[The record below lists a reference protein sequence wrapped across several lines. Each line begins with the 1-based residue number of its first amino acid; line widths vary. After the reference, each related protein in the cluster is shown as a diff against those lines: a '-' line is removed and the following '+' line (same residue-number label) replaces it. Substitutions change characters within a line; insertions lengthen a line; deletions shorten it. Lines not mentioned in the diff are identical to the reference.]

1 MLLYL
6 LIGLLVVELVL
17 IVTVRLQRK
26 SFPWLITEEDEC
38 PNLSLE
44 VVQNFLDKSHDPV
57 LGWVRRPGTEGVER
71 GQRGSVTY
79 HIDATGARLIESNH
93 VPLVAAFGDSF
104 VFCRQVEDNETWEAQ
119 WSAKAGIGVLN
130 FGVGNY
136 GVDQALI
143 RYEQTVLPNTVRYA
157 VLGFVP
163 ETICRIQSVWK
174 HYLEFGNTLAFKPRF
189 CIDDQGGLRLI
200 DNVIRKKEDFFSL
213 SAWLPYL
220 KQHDVFYQRKFRSVQ
235 FRFPY
240 LASFLR
246 HPFRHAS
253 IMTAV
258 GVRSVVR
265 VFRGRNSVLE
275 TVPFS
280 LLMRQNIKDAHSM
293 YLDAEA
299 RTLLTEILKRF
310 VATARLRG
318 HEPLILVMPQLLDLK
333 LAGKGATYCDYFE
346 RLGEE
351 LPVLDLTS
359 ALMDTEFECCYV
371 NDQYGGHFSAR
382 GNQMVADAL
391 SRHFS
396 I

>member
-1 MLLYL
+1 MMLYL
-6 LIGLLVVELVL
+6 LIGLLVVEVL
-17 IVTVRLQRK
+17 LIAVVHLQRK
-26 SFPWLITEEDEC
+26 AFPWLITEEDEC
-38 PNLSLE
+38 PSLSLD
-44 VVQNFLDKSHDPV
+44 VVENFLDKSHDPV

-79 HIDATGARLIESNH
+79 HIDVDGARLIESKH

-119 WSAKAGIGVLN
+119 WSSKAGIGVLN
-130 FGVGNY
+130 YGVGNY

-143 RYEQTVLPNTVRYA
+143 RYEQTLLPNTVRYA

-189 CIDDQGGLRLI
+189 YIDSQGDLQLI
-200 DNVIRKKEDFFSL
+200 ENVIRKKEDFLSL

-246 HPFRHAS
+246 HPFRHTS

-258 GVRSVVR
+258 AVRAVVR
-265 VFRGRNSVLE
+265 VFWGGGSLLE
-275 TVPFS
+275 TAPFS
-280 LLMRQNIKDAHSM
+280 LVMRQNIKDAHSM
-293 YLDAEA
+293 YLDTEA
-299 RTLLTEILKRF
+299 TALLTAILKRF
-310 VATARLRG
+310 VATARQRG

-333 LAGKGATYCDYFE
+333 LARKGPTYCDYFE
-346 RLGEE
+346 QLGRE
-351 LPVLDLTS
+351 LPVLDLTNS
-359 ALMDTEFECCYV
+359 LMDTEFECCYV

-382 GNQMVADAL
+382 GNQLVADVL